1 MEKIKRLMNK
11 NAKIILLTMS
21 ILFLLPSIIYFY
33 NNRTVYLFS
42 EENTF
47 FLTHFNSLIQ
57 AICFFILIV
66 IFIIFYYIVIKN
78 RNKLFKN
85 TKSVFLYILLISLI
99 FSFIIPFLSS
109 DIFYYLGIGR
119 LNSEYLQ
126 NPYYITIRQYISEE
140 NIDLPTEDTVFMQG
154 YNNYWADTTVVYGP
168 VWTIICAIIAK
179 LSLGNIDLGLLLF
192 KTFNLAVHMLNCY
205 IPYLPYMKDLSIF
218 TCMLVQRDRFD
229 KGFLNFVLYVTNSLQ
244 FTNYLKEALFIVFVG
259 IYTIE
264 YAKLL
269 FQEEIVWRI
278 EMRRMYTHLLFF
290 IVLLLTNAPSWYFI
304 WLYTT
309 IIWQKAK
316 NIDFIIKLNY
326 ILIMAYTLY
335 IYYGFNGNR
344 TDIKFFV
351 FAIIGVFICLFFS
364 KENVKK

>member
-109 DIFYYLGIGR
+109 DIFYYLGIVR
-119 LNSEYLQ
+119 LNSEYL
-126 NPYYITIRQYISEE
+126 
-140 NIDLPTEDTVFMQG
+140 
-154 YNNYWADTTVVYGP
+154 
-168 VWTIICAIIAK
+168 
-179 LSLGNIDLGLLLF
+179 
-192 KTFNLAVHMLNCY
+192 
-205 IPYLPYMKDLSIF
+205 
-218 TCMLVQRDRFD
+218 
-229 KGFLNFVLYVTNSLQ
+229 
-244 FTNYLKEALFIVFVG
+244 
-259 IYTIE
+259 
-264 YAKLL
+264 
-269 FQEEIVWRI
+269 
-278 EMRRMYTHLLFF
+278 
-290 IVLLLTNAPSWYFI
+290 
-304 WLYTT
+304 
-309 IIWQKAK
+309 
-316 NIDFIIKLNY
+316 
-326 ILIMAYTLY
+326 
-335 IYYGFNGNR
+335 
-344 TDIKFFV
+344 
-351 FAIIGVFICLFFS
+351 
-364 KENVKK
+364 